1 MMSLSDPWRRE
12 MFLLL
17 ADLVVV
23 LHVAF
28 IAFVVAG
35 GLLLPRWP
43 RAIWLHLPAAAW
55 GAAIEFGGWICPLT
69 PLENRLRALGGADAY
84 PGDFVARHLLPLIYP
99 EALTREVQIILGVGV
114 VALNLAIYAWWW
126 LRGRRP

>member
-1 MMSLSDPWRRE
+1 

-23 LHVAF
+23 LHFAF
-28 IAFVVAG
+28 IVFVVTG